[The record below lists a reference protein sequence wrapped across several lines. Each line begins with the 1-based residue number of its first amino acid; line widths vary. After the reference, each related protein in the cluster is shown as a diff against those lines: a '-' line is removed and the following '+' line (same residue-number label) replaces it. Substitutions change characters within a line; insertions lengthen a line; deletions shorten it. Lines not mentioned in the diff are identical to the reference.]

1 MTSLTT
7 ILGMIP
13 LSLGLGEGGE
23 AQQPLAVVIIFG
35 LLVSM
40 FFTLLLIPLVYT
52 YFDDLSRKFT
62 NRKSKKRKK
71 EVEA

>member
-52 YFDDLSRKFT
+52 LSLIHI
-62 NRKSKKRKK
+62 
-71 EVEA
+71 